1 MEELELLKKNWK
13 NESQF
18 PNFSKKEIFKM
29 IKGKSVSV
37 AKSLLWIGVVEV
49 ILWIVFFYFDKESG
63 ETFFD
68 LKMILR
74 TVLFVSFILMIIYSY
89 SKINNELSTRKLM
102 KQVLNLRRL
111 ILLYIG
117 LMIFS
122 ILFFNILDASDSASD
137 ALRGFVNGYNNGE
150 KGAKISID
158 EIQPIMGYFMFGLV
172 FCISM
177 GVLFIIYKNVYGPLL
192 KKLKENYNELT
203 KIESNN

>member
-1 MEELELLKKNWK
+1 MEELELLKKDWK
-13 NESQF
+13 KESPF
-18 PNFSKKEIFKM
+18 PNFSKEEIFKM

-37 AKSLLWIGVVEV
+37 AKSLLWIGIVEV
-49 ILWIVFFYFDKESG
+49 LLWILFFYYDTESG
-63 ETFFD
+63 EAFFD

-74 TVLFVSFILMIIYSY
+74 TILFVSFILMIIYSY

-117 LMIFS
+117 LMLIS
-122 ILFFNILDASDSASD
+122 ILFFNILDAPDSASD
-137 ALRGFVNGYNNGE
+137 VLRGFVDGYNNGE
-150 KGAKISID
+150 NGAKISID